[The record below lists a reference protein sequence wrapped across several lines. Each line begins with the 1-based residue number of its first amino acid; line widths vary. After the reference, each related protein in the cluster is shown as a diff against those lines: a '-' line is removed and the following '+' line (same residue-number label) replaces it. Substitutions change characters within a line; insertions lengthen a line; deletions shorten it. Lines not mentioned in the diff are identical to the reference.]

1 MGGKRVGD
9 YLLSA
14 PKRLLVAF
22 AFTFAI
28 AASSVD
34 AASGDYPADP
44 SADVP
49 WHYSEWAPGDIQT
62 IMNKFNAARA
72 QDPTISVDLVIEY
85 TQDQWDA
92 LSDNEK
98 GLYLSNKERID
109 RGIAPYAAVARQ
121 VSDVAEDYAAYM
133 EDEQTLA
140 HVTTQARWTGSGRSS
155 SSCCDPTD
163 RLGAALGNQKEFFTY
178 SENLAWT
185 SAGSTLAFPEPIAW
199 SLYSFIYDDSGSAW
213 GHRHFSLAELSDNA
227 GDAGAEGLA
236 GFGVARGSSGTY
248 VVMNVADEA
257 PGWDYTTADNLILW
271 SSMVGGNSNASFPAS
286 PAPPPSPPSPPPPPL
301 PPSPPSPPLPPSPP
315 SLPLASGDP
324 PSSNLSPSTSAIEE
338 IEEALEDIKE
348 TGNGGL
354 LAAIVIFFGTLLIG
368 FAMWQHALYDPEGGS
383 ARVFK
388 AIVGAERFR
397 AAYEAPR
404 SWRRCSCLI
413 PPAPVEEE
421 PQRGFFGL
429 FRGGKDAEK
438 DKAKQARGSGVDVE
452 KGETK
457 EAGGGGLFG
466 LFRGG
471 KDAEKDKAKEAG
483 GGGLFGLFRGGKDA
497 EKDKAKQARGGVDVE
512 KGETKEAGGGGLFGL
527 FRGGKDAEKDKAKEA
542 RGGGLF
548 GRARV

>member
-227 GDAGAEGLA
+227 GDAGAGPR
-236 GFGVARGSSGTY
+236 GVSASRGSSGTY

-271 SSMVGGNSNASFPAS
+271 SSMVGGNSNANFPAS
-286 PAPPPSPPSPPPPPL
+286 PPPPPSPPSPPPPPSL
-301 PPSPPSPPLPPSPP
+301 LLLLLLFLSPPSPPSPPLLLLLLLFPSQRRPPIEQ
-315 SLPLASGDP
+315 SLAVDVRDRGDRG
-324 PSSNLSPSTSAIEE
+324 SARRHQR
-338 IEEALEDIKE
+338 DW
-348 TGNGGL
+348 GGGL
-354 LAAIVIFFGTLLIG
+354 LGDRHRHLLRHPTDRVRDVAARAVRSRGWFRARFQSHRRRGEISRRVRSAAIVAEVQLPHT
-368 FAMWQHALYDPEGGS
+368 
-383 ARVFK
+383 AR
-388 AIVGAERFR
+388 
-397 AAYEAPR
+397 
-404 SWRRCSCLI
+404 
-413 PPAPVEEE
+413 
-421 PQRGFFGL
+421 
-429 FRGGKDAEK
+429 
-438 DKAKQARGSGVDVE
+438 
-452 KGETK
+452 
-457 EAGGGGLFG
+457 
-466 LFRGG
+466 
-471 KDAEKDKAKEAG
+471 
-483 GGGLFGLFRGGKDA
+483 
-497 EKDKAKQARGGVDVE
+497 
-512 KGETKEAGGGGLFGL
+512 
-527 FRGGKDAEKDKAKEA
+527 A
-542 RGGGLF
+542 RGGGTTTCLL
-548 GRARV
+548 RAVSRRQRRRKGQGETGARQRRRR

>member
-121 VSDVAEDYAAYM
+121 VSDVAEDYATYLLQV
-133 EDEQTLA
+133 EQTLA

-155 SSCCDPTD
+155 SSCCDPYD
-163 RLGAALGNQKEFFTY
+163 RLAAALGSQKEFFTF

-185 SAGSTLAFPEPIAW
+185 SAGSTSAFPEPIAW
-199 SLYSFIYDDSGSAW
+199 SVYSWIYDDSGSLW

-236 GFGVARGSSGTY
+236 GFGVARGSGGTY

-257 PGWDYTTADNLILW
+257 AGWDYSTADNLILW
-271 SSMVGGNSNASFPAS
+271 SSMVGGNSP
-286 PAPPPSPPSPPPPPL
+286 
-301 PPSPPSPPLPPSPP
+301 
-315 SLPLASGDP
+315 ASGDP
-324 PSSNLSPSTSAIEE
+324 PASNPSPSPSTNEE
-338 IEEALEDIKE
+338 VEEALEDIKE

-471 KDAEKDKAKEAG
+471 KDAEKDKAKEA
-483 GGGLFGLFRGGKDA
+483 
-497 EKDKAKQARGGVDVE
+497 
-512 KGETKEAGGGGLFGL
+512 
-527 FRGGKDAEKDKAKEA
+527 

>member
-1 MGGKRVGD
+1 M
-9 YLLSA
+9 
-14 PKRLLVAF
+14 
-22 AFTFAI
+22 
-28 AASSVD
+28 
-34 AASGDYPADP
+34 
-44 SADVP
+44 
-49 WHYSEWAPGDIQT
+49 
-62 IMNKFNAARA
+62 
-72 QDPTISVDLVIEY
+72 
-85 TQDQWDA
+85 
-92 LSDNEK
+92 
-98 GLYLSNKERID
+98 
-109 RGIAPYAAVARQ
+109 
-121 VSDVAEDYAAYM
+121 
-133 EDEQTLA
+133 
-140 HVTTQARWTGSGRSS
+140 
-155 SSCCDPTD
+155 
-163 RLGAALGNQKEFFTY
+163 
-178 SENLAWT
+178 
-185 SAGSTLAFPEPIAW
+185 
-199 SLYSFIYDDSGSAW
+199 
-213 GHRHFSLAELSDNA
+213 
-227 GDAGAEGLA
+227 
-236 GFGVARGSSGTY
+236 
-248 VVMNVADEA
+248 
-257 PGWDYTTADNLILW
+257 
-271 SSMVGGNSNASFPAS
+271 
-286 PAPPPSPPSPPPPPL
+286 
-301 PPSPPSPPLPPSPP
+301 
-315 SLPLASGDP
+315 
-324 PSSNLSPSTSAIEE
+324 
-338 IEEALEDIKE
+338 
-348 TGNGGL
+348 

-471 KDAEKDKAKEAG
+471 KDAEKDKAK
-483 GGGLFGLFRGGKDA
+483 
-497 EKDKAKQARGGVDVE
+497 QARGSGVDVE